1 MSKPIISITVK
12 NDWKNTFNFLKKV
25 PGKLSLDSI
34 LNMYGHKGVEA
45 LKNAT
50 PVATG
55 KTSESWYYEIEKG
68 KDYVR
73 LNFNNSNV
81 VDGNNIAILIQY
93 GHGTKNGGYVVG
105 RDYINPA
112 LKPIFDELA
121 DSAWKEINKS

>member
-1 MSKPIISITVK
+1 MSNSIISITVK
-12 NDWKNTFNFLKKV
+12 NNWKTTFDFLKKV
-25 PGKLSLDSI
+25 PGKLTLDSI
-34 LNMYGHKGVEA
+34 MERYGHMGVEA

-55 KTSESWYYEIEKG
+55 KTADSWYYEIEKT
-68 KDYVR
+68 KDTIR

-81 VDGNNIAILIQY
+81 VDGHNVAILIQY

-112 LKPIFDELA
+112 LKNLFDEMA
-121 DSAWKEINKS
+121 DSAWKEISKS

>member
-1 MSKPIISITVK
+1 MSKPVISITVK
-12 NDWKNTFNFLKKV
+12 KDWKTTFDFLKKV

-34 LNMYGHKGVEA
+34 MNNYGRMGVEY

-55 KTSESWYYEIEKG
+55 KTADSWYYEIEKG

-81 VDGNNIAILIQY
+81 VDGQNVAILIQY

-112 LKPIFDELA
+112 LKPVFDDMA
-121 DSAWKEINKS
+121 DSAWKEIIRS

>member
-1 MSKPIISITVK
+1 MSSPIISIVTK
-12 NDWKNTFNFLKKV
+12 NDWKTTFDFLKKV
-25 PGKLSLDSI
+25 PRKLSIDSI

-45 LKNAT
+45 LKSAT

-55 KTSESWYYEIEKG
+55 KTADSWYYEIEKT
-68 KDYVR
+68 KDTIR

-81 VDGNNIAILIQY
+81 VDGCNVAILIQY

-112 LKPIFDELA
+112 LQPIFDELA
-121 DSAWKEINKS
+121 DSAWKEISRS

>member
-1 MSKPIISITVK
+1 MSNPIISITVK
-12 NDWKNTFNFLKKV
+12 NDWKNTLNFLKKV
-25 PGKLSLDSI
+25 PTKFSLEGA
-34 LNMYGHKGVEA
+34 LKRYGTMGVEA

-55 KTSESWYYEIEKG
+55 KTADSWYYEIEKG
-68 KDYVR
+68 DGFVR

-81 VDGNNIAILIQY
+81 VDGQNVAILIQY

-112 LKPIFDELA
+112 LRPIFDEMA
-121 DSAWKEINKS
+121 DSAWKEISKS